1 MPTYAPVWQ
10 IFPTP
15 LGGKTHISNSDRLA
29 DDVGVGLAGRLLSAS
44 DWQAFSTV
52 PSPQRRSFLTHL
64 ALLPD
69 AQGSKLAKSHDDGV
83 QPRAPR
89 KGVLKPG

>member
-1 MPTYAPVWQ
+1 MWVARGHQRAAQMPTYAPVWQ

-44 DWQAFSTV
+44 DWQAFSAN
-52 PSPQRRSFLTHL
+52 PSPPPGRS
-64 ALLPD
+64 
-69 AQGSKLAKSHDDGV
+69 
-83 QPRAPR
+83 
-89 KGVLKPG
+89 